1 MQFGDDPRLFNLLI
15 KLAVE
20 VAGGR
25 EPGKSA
31 RELIDEDNSEF
42 PSLVNNR
49 MGEMLWIC
57 SLIRWINAIRCIYLS
72 IEFFGNDRRRQH
84 ESIVEIHYLLWTY
97 FIEFIELNFWV
108 LIGEEWTLFS
118 CFIEIRVSITR
129 QVSTI
134 HPYIIEIEAFFV
146 FKPQVERL
154 GYKSDTFR
162 SLSRLPTRNDFNL
175 RYRARGNVIRRL
187 IRTRI

>member
-57 SLIRWINAIRCIYLS
+57 SLIR
-72 IEFFGNDRRRQH
+72 
-84 ESIVEIHYLLWTY
+84 
-97 FIEFIELNFWV
+97 
-108 LIGEEWTLFS
+108 
-118 CFIEIRVSITR
+118 
-129 QVSTI
+129 
-134 HPYIIEIEAFFV
+134 
-146 FKPQVERL
+146 
-154 GYKSDTFR
+154 
-162 SLSRLPTRNDFNL
+162 
-175 RYRARGNVIRRL
+175 
-187 IRTRI
+187 